1 MRFSEREIRQE
12 PKFKYVRIEF
22 HGMSLEFLPSER
34 PYIIAEIGGNHG
46 GDVDRAKEYVKAAAE
61 SGADAAKFQ
70 LYQAEHL
77 IREDE
82 PPLPLAGDD
91 YDTQFERFK
100 ELELTR
106 EEWHEVIDS
115 CRAAGIDFAASVFD
129 REMLAFA
136 RDHVPFLKIAS
147 GDLTNIPLLRQSA
160 ATGKPIVL
168 STGFSTVDEIEA
180 VVTELSGA
188 DLVLLHCVG
197 CYPTVDADANLEM
210 IGVLDGEFDVPVGY
224 SDHTIGTL
232 APIASVTK
240 GAHIVEKHFTLD
252 KTKEVGDHRLSATP
266 EELETIVRETERL
279 AEMNGTPRGSEIYE
293 CEGEIRSNMRRSL
306 AVRNSI
312 GQGER
317 ITADDLT
324 ALRPSTGLSPLQHDE
339 VIGQTATRD
348 IEARELLYE
357 SDLEM

>member
-1 MRFSEREIRQE
+1 VRFSEREIRQE

-34 PYIIAEIGGNHG
+34 PYIIAEIGGNYG
-46 GDVDRAKEYVKAAAE
+46 GDVDRAKEYVTAAAE

-106 EEWHEVIDS
+106 EEWYEVIDS

-136 RDHVPFLKIAS
+136 YEHIPFIKIAS
-147 GDLTNIPLLRQSA
+147 GDLTNIPLLREA
-160 ATGKPIVL
+160 VATGKPIVL
-168 STGFSTVDEIEA
+168 STGFSTFDEIQT
-180 VVTELSGA
+180 VTTELA
-188 DLVLLHCVG
+188 EHDLVLLHCMG
-197 CYPTVDADANLEM
+197 SYPTADKDANLEM
-210 IGVLDGEFDVPVGY
+210 IDVLADEFDVPVGY

-232 APIASVTK
+232 APTMSVAK
-240 GAHIVEKHFTLD
+240 GARVVEKHFTLD
-252 KTKEVGDHRLSATP
+252 KSKEVGDHRLSATP
-266 EELETIVRETERL
+266 EELEKIVTETARI
-279 AEMNGTPRGSEIYE
+279 ASMNGTRRGSKIYD
-293 CEGEIRSNMRRSL
+293 CEGDIRSNMRRSL
-306 AVRNSI
+306 ATRNPI
-312 GQGER
+312 AEGEQ
-317 ITADDLT
+317 ITAEDLT
-324 ALRPSTGLSPLQHDE
+324 ALRPSTGLSPLKHDD
-339 VIGQTATRD
+339 VIGKTATRD
-348 IEARELLYE
+348 LDAKELLAE
-357 SDLEM
+357 SDLSP